1 VIPSR
6 GAARRTARP
15 AESLSA
21 PPLKVRVRELI
32 RNPIVIV
39 TVVSLAVALALTLL
53 WTLTPLRDELTPG
66 NAAAWI
72 SDIAS
77 RWWTPWLL
85 LALIVGA
92 NLFVFPRP
100 LLTIAAVVAYG
111 FWKGLALS
119 LAGAE
124 IGTFI
129 GWYMGRLFSREHVER
144 LLGPV
149 MPRMEPLLRRNGLFA
164 MTMLRLLPLG
174 PHALGSMAS
183 GVFRIRPWQVFA
195 GTLIGMAPGI
205 VGSALVGQQLAD
217 GMTADGHV
225 NHWILWGAV
234 AGVVV
239 LLALTRFW
247 YQRVS
252 SAGEPNPS

>member
-1 VIPSR
+1 
-6 GAARRTARP
+6 
-15 AESLSA
+15 
-21 PPLKVRVRELI
+21 
-32 RNPIVIV
+32 
-39 TVVSLAVALALTLL
+39 
-53 WTLTPLRDELTPG
+53 
-66 NAAAWI
+66 
-72 SDIAS
+72 
-77 RWWTPWLL
+77 
-85 LALIVGA
+85 
-92 NLFVFPRP
+92 
-100 LLTIAAVVAYG
+100 
-111 FWKGLALS
+111 
-119 LAGAE
+119 
-124 IGTFI
+124 
-129 GWYMGRLFSREHVER
+129 
-144 LLGPV
+144 
-149 MPRMEPLLRRNGLFA
+149 